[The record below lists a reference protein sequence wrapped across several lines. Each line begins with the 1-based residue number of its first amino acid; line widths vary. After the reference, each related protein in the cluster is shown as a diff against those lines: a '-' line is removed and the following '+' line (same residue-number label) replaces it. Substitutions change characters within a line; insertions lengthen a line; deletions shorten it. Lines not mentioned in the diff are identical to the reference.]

1 VSGLVA
7 GFLPSISGFHFPNAF
22 AKAPVMR
29 LAVGPEQ
36 IPVGNAANGL
46 CGGMAYATR
55 DLFQAHIPPP
65 PDRIPPTEGT
75 PLFKYL
81 VKRLFDSFDLPSGP
95 LKYQLWQWLPRGDVW
110 GLRGLSW
117 RTIVQEGPLIRAD
130 IDAGR
135 LSPLGLVRTRSP
147 SPLELGRNHQV
158 LAYGYDLDQAAGTL
172 TIRVYDPN
180 HPDDDGVALR
190 IRTTDPSH
198 QVDIG
203 YVTGEDPVYGFFR
216 TRYAF
221 ASPVDAVA
229 VAAPA

>member
-1 VSGLVA
+1 VSARVP
-7 GFLPSISGFHFPNAF
+7 GFLPSTSGFHFPNSF
-22 AKAPVMR
+22 VRAPVIR
-29 LAVGPEQ
+29 VGGQ

-46 CGGMAYATR
+46 CGGMAYAAR
-55 DLFQAHIPPP
+55 DLFEARMPPP
-65 PDRIPPTEGT
+65 PHRTPPTDGT
-75 PLFKYL
+75 PLFRYL
-81 VKRLFDSFDLPSGP
+81 VQRLFDSFDLPGGP

-130 IDAGR
+130 IDAGQ

-158 LAYGYDLDQAAGTL
+158 LAYGYDLDPAAGML

-180 HPDDDGVALR
+180 HPDDDSVALR
-190 IRTTDPSH
+190 VRSTDPTR

-203 YVTGEDPVYGFFR
+203 YVPGEAPVYGFFR
-216 TRYAF
+216 TRYGF
-221 ASPVDAVA
+221 RSPREAL
-229 VAAPA
+229 APVP

>member
-1 VSGLVA
+1 
-7 GFLPSISGFHFPNAF
+7 
-22 AKAPVMR
+22 
-29 LAVGPEQ
+29 
-36 IPVGNAANGL
+36 
-46 CGGMAYATR
+46 
-55 DLFQAHIPPP
+55 
-65 PDRIPPTEGT
+65 
-75 PLFKYL
+75 

-95 LKYQLWQWLPRGDVW
+95 LTYQLWQWLPRGDVW

-117 RTIVQEGPLIRAD
+117 RTIVQQGPLIRGD

-158 LAYGYDLDQAAGTL
+158 LAYGYDLDPAAGVL

-190 IRTTDPSH
+190 IRTTDPTR

-203 YVTGEDPVYGFFR
+203 YVSGEAPVYGFFR
-216 TRYAF
+216 TRYGF
-221 ASPVDAVA
+221 VSPADAMA
-229 VAAPA
+229 GTMP